1 MPERLI
7 AIHGAAALAAHHDA
21 VARLDVD
28 ADPPLPAYTLNYLVS
43 ARLARNV
50 PFGYLVPDPALLP
63 TESIR
68 FFTVD
73 EAWSDALMEGILA
86 VGASST
92 RDTEH
97 VAAVR
102 PALTAA
108 VRRAVPLAAGVRRR
122 TVSHR
127 QLAAHVVAAT
137 GTAPTAAGTAPA
149 GTGPAAAGADA
160 DADLPTLPDPPPL
173 TGLLLRSAIVADYPG
188 FSIRAFTTTAI
199 PPDADPATVPA
210 DEVVPVLRMEQ
221 LAPSVLIVLFAGTP
235 ALVWIEEPHHGVQL
249 GVDEG
254 DQITPVAADGTPL
267 EPVPAPIDV
276 PVRAGAVAGV
286 IDVAALAGALGTSG
300 SGALAT
306 QLLRPPVR
314 VRFASEAGG

>member
-1 MPERLI
+1 MAERLL
-7 AIHGAAALAAHHDA
+7 AVHGAAALAAHRDA
-21 VARLDVD
+21 VAALDVD

-63 TESIR
+63 GESIR

-97 VAAVR
+97 VAAVL
-102 PALTAA
+102 PALTTA

-127 QLAAHVVAAT
+127 RLAAHVVAAT
-137 GTAPTAAGTAPA
+137 GTE
-149 GTGPAAAGADA
+149 ADA
-160 DADLPTLPDPPPL
+160 NAALPTLPDPPPV
-173 TGLLLRSAIVADYPG
+173 TGLLLRSAIVSDYPG

-199 PPDADPATVPA
+199 APDADPATVPA
-210 DEVVPVLRMEQ
+210 DQVVPILRMEQ

-254 DQITPVAADGTPL
+254 DQITQVAADGTPL
-267 EPVPAPIDV
+267 DPVPAPIDV
-276 PVRAGAVAGV
+276 PLRAGVVPGV
-286 IDVAALAGALGTSG
+286 IDVGALAGALGTTG

-314 VRFASEAGG
+314 VRFAGEAGG

>member
-7 AIHGAAALAAHHDA
+7 AIHGAAALAAHRDA
-21 VARLDVD
+21 VAQLDVD

-63 TESIR
+63 AESIR

-73 EAWSDALMEGILA
+73 EAWSDALIEGILA

-97 VAAVR
+97 VAAVA

-122 TVSHR
+122 TVSNR
-127 QLAAHVVAAT
+127 QLAAHVVAAA
-137 GTAPTAAGTAPA
+137 GSAPTT
-149 GTGPAAAGADA
+149 ADA
-160 DADLPTLPDPPPL
+160 ELPTLPDPPPV
-173 TGLLLRSAIVADYPG
+173 TGLLLRSAIIADYPG

-254 DQITPVAADGTPL
+254 DQITPVASDGTPL
-267 EPVPAPIDV
+267 DPVPAPIDV
-276 PVRAGAVAGV
+276 PLRAGAVPGV
-286 IDVAALAGALGTSG
+286 IDVAALTGALGTSG

-314 VRFASEAGG
+314 VRFASGAGS

>member
-7 AIHGAAALAAHHDA
+7 AIHGAAALAAHRDA

-63 TESIR
+63 PESIR

-108 VRRAVPLAAGVRRR
+108 VRRAVPLTAGVRRR

-137 GTAPTAAGTAPA
+137 APA
-149 GTGPAAAGADA
+149 SARADA
-160 DADLPTLPDPPPL
+160 DADLPALPDPPPV

-199 PPDADPATVPA
+199 APDADPATVPA

-276 PVRAGAVAGV
+276 PLRAGSLPGV

-314 VRFASEAGG
+314 VRFASEAGS